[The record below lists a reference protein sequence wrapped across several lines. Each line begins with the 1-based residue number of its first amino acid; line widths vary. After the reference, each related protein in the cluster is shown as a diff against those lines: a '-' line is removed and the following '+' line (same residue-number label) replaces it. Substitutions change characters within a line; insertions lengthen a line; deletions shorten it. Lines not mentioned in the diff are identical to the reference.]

1 MLKDITLGQ
10 FYPVKSPIHSLDA
23 RTNYFGETSSTASL
37 KLQSIVPSVS
47 LSATTGW

>member
-23 RTNYFGETSSTASL
+23 RT
-37 KLQSIVPSVS
+37 KLLGTLLFMVAIFVVNQFYPYAFMFLLI
-47 LSATTGW
+47 